1 VKWLYDWWKR
11 IDSWISQN
19 QPGQAT
25 VPEAIPEP
33 DSDTAE
39 PVAELATPSRVSTA
53 GLPLAGDEE
62 LMTTWPS
69 GEAL

>member
-1 VKWLYDWWKR
+1 VPRADTHEVQVKWLYDWWKR

-19 QPGQAT
+19 RPGQAA

-39 PVAELATPSRVSTA
+39 PVAELA
-53 GLPLAGDEE
+53 
-62 LMTTWPS
+62 
-69 GEAL
+69 